1 MCLQLVR
8 FLRFGRAD
16 EKELKYS
23 LTGAPRPRTG
33 GPAPQLG
40 AFRIPFPMG
49 ISSRDSRVGVKKK
62 RPLSRSVLVLFPPL
76 GARGRPRS
84 PAALGQ
90 VDVKK
95 LGENA
100 PPAGAAARSL

>member
-23 LTGAPRPRTG
+23 LTGAPWPRTG

-49 ISSRDSRVGVKKK
+49 ISFRDSWVGVKKK
-62 RPLSRSVLVLFPPL
+62 RPLSRSVVGLFPPL
-76 GARGRPRS
+76 GARGRPRR
-84 PAALGQ
+84 PAALGE
-90 VDVKK
+90 VDVKF
-95 LGENA
+95 GENA